1 MLKIK
6 ILFIDFGSDRKT
18 SSWTRMWCWREEVE
32 QVPQLLEQS
41 CQLIQNLHQPL
52 HQSYRSIDSF
62 EVYVWAIPSNV
73 CHWTQ
78 VSAES

>member
-1 MLKIK
+1 MLKI

-18 SSWTRMWCWREEVE
+18 SMWCWREEIE

-62 EVYVWAIPSNV
+62 EVYVCAIPSNV